1 MYLNWIAVCMHAA
14 VMWDTTDGGSEHY
27 TSAPDTEDEGD
38 AANSWFQGH
47 QLQSVLKEE
56 GSTSPALAKSYAKLE
71 KSVLH
76 KSGSKDKWHDWFQ
89 LQADWVNNVEEYPE
103 HYFDDYL

>member
-1 MYLNWIAVCMHAA
+1 MHAA

-38 AANSWFQGH
+38 AVVSSWFQGN
-47 QLQSVLKEE
+47 QLQSVLPEE

-76 KSGSKDKWHDWFQ
+76 KSGAKDKWHDWFQ